1 MDGMGRFHVPGPK
14 IVRLVLP
21 AAFYSK
27 LKEDRYAVVFRPST
41 YEETKKLAWK
51 VFGPCLYNN
60 DAFDFDYR
68 NITLRCSVE
77 NQKGEWYW
85 ADIMPE
91 DWEDM
96 VNILAVEEIGVFF
109 TLLNTYDQLSPT
121 TDKFMLGVESETTKT
136 TPNTLLNLFMVV
148 VR

>member
-1 MDGMGRFHVPGPK
+1 MDGMDRFPVLGPK
-14 IVRLVLP
+14 IVKLVLP

-51 VFGPCLYNN
+51 VFGLCLYN
-60 DAFDFDYR
+60 DDVLDFDYR
-68 NITLRCSVE
+68 NITLRCSVKG
-77 NQKGEWYW
+77 QKGEWYW

-96 VNILAVEEIGVFF
+96 VNILAVEETGVFSRF
-109 TLLNTYDQLSPT
+109 
-121 TDKFMLGVESETTKT
+121 
-136 TPNTLLNLFMVV
+136 
-148 VR
+148 